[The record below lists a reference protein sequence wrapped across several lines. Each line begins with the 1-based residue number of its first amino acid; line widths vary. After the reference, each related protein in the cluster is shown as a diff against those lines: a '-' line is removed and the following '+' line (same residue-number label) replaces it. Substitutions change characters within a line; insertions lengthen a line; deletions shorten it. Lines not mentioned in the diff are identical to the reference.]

1 MSVSVF
7 QRLMNP
13 KYFLFRYIRWYFWQ
27 SRGRPLS
34 SQILQFRIGSSKNSR
49 NRSGVLKTNYTFR
62 YDRFRFSK
70 ICEIDSLF
78 FCSTQFHKFRICN
91 HKLFCY
97 LFSVLDEIDQLD
109 SKSQEVLY
117 SLFELPYLNKSKL
130 VLVGIANAL
139 DLTDRIL
146 PRLKMHEGFSPAEL
160 IFPAYS
166 KSEILAILK
175 TRLAPF
181 MENTDK
187 PLFQSPALMFLAGKI
202 SG

>member
-1 MSVSVF
+1 
-7 QRLMNP
+7 MNAP
-13 KYFLFRYIRWYFWQ
+13 
-27 SRGRPLS
+27 
-34 SQILQFRIGSSKNSR
+34 
-49 NRSGVLKTNYTFR
+49 
-62 YDRFRFSK
+62 
-70 ICEIDSLF
+70 
-78 FCSTQFHKFRICN
+78 
-91 HKLFCY
+91 LFCLIIKRY
-97 LFSVLDEIDQLD
+97 LLSVLDEIDQLD

-160 IFPAYS
+160 TFPAYS

>member
-1 MSVSVF
+1 M
-7 QRLMNP
+7 
-13 KYFLFRYIRWYFWQ
+13 
-27 SRGRPLS
+27 
-34 SQILQFRIGSSKNSR
+34 
-49 NRSGVLKTNYTFR
+49 
-62 YDRFRFSK
+62 
-70 ICEIDSLF
+70 
-78 FCSTQFHKFRICN
+78 
-91 HKLFCY
+91 
-97 LFSVLDEIDQLD
+97 D

-160 IFPAYS
+160 TFPAYS

-202 SG
+202 SGLYKVFFK

>member
-1 MSVSVF
+1 MPCPN
-7 QRLMNP
+7 LLINK
-13 KYFLFRYIRWYFWQ
+13 KYL
-27 SRGRPLS
+27 L
-34 SQILQFRIGSSKNSR
+34 
-49 NRSGVLKTNYTFR
+49 
-62 YDRFRFSK
+62 
-70 ICEIDSLF
+70 
-78 FCSTQFHKFRICN
+78 
-91 HKLFCY
+91 
-97 LFSVLDEIDQLD
+97 SVLDEIDQLD

-160 IFPAYS
+160 TFPAYS